1 MVPLIGSWKNKCL
14 EQTIISL
21 KMEEDQTVLQYKLKV
36 DDIY

>member
-14 EQTIISL
+14 ETIISL